1 MARRTSALIIS
12 PDRAVSEVE
21 DACDSKKKAGLILPG
36 LYYHG
41 RTPDGHYGIA
51 IARHKTMGFAVVC
64 GCRYF
69 SLWEAYE
76 HWGAKSRFM
85 ESDLRERARHL
96 LRVLPLLERRA
107 VILDWTTLY
116 HQNNL
121 GGGEV
126 A

>member
-1 MARRTSALIIS
+1 MARGTSAVIS
-12 PDRAVSEVE
+12 TQDRAVSEVE
-21 DACDSKKKAGLILPG
+21 YACASKKKAGLILPG

-41 RTPDGHYGIA
+41 RTPCGCYGIA
-51 IARHKTMGFAVVC
+51 IARHRKMGFAVVC

-76 HWGAKSRFM
+76 HWGAKSRFIA
-85 ESDLRERARHL
+85 SDHRRRARHL

-107 VILDWTTLY
+107 VALGWTTLE
-116 HQNNL
+116 HQSNL